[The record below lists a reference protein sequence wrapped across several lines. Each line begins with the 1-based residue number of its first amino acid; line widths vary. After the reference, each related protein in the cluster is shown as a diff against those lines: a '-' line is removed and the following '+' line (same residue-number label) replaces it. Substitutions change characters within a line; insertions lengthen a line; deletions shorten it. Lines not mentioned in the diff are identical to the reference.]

1 MTCFFFSSS
10 WSSSSPPPPPLIS
23 ARRVAFSLQKRILPQ
38 RLQRKSSTTFT
49 TRAFLRNFL
58 APKKKS
64 KEESDVAFESAEVD
78 VKEIVNLA
86 RLAVFPRSSSV
97 HCDFLD
103 SNNNASAKRN
113 EDSDEASTSSMFHQG
128 EFWGNGEH
136 LGTEVR
142 WKLAYA
148 NENFIDECVNP
159 HLAYVSGF
167 DAEVNEV
174 WETDFSGYTQTLDLD
189 DREAALLSTWIRSG
203 YWVTKDCFETKG
215 LVEVSYVK
223 DTNENE
229 RVVAIKLKDDGLI
242 IANVFLCKETYLPKK
257 VEIKCCGSVET
268 WKYTRWKAYE
278 SGAYMFAQTCEIIGS
293 SGSTQRFDVRGYRA
307 KSSSTTFSCP
317 EKRFDSELIS
327 IKSINTVAGES
338 SNSSSSSN
346 NNNNNN
352 SSSRCSSSS
361 GNNNKN
367 SKESTYNVEV
377 VKCSSDHVLVR
388 PHINGRDVGP
398 FILDTGASGL
408 VLDQRVA
415 DDLNLN
421 TFGEVHVSG
430 VSTKVKCAF
439 RRAKELTIGKLKI
452 EKPVFMQM
460 DASGI
465 VSGCSERVVGIIGF
479 DAFKSSIVDV
489 SSGKDKTVH
498 IYPRGY
504 FDSADWP
511 WQNVSIVSNVP
522 HLKARFS
529 GKGNHQT
536 KLRVFMI
543 DSGAGGADII
553 FHGRAVESLDLEN
566 ALLSKNEVRRTS
578 TVRGVSGSGGGSG
591 GAEKCI
597 KATLDWIEFENKG
610 VRIADLSTLLAKG
623 DGFDLSEF
631 GVGMVCANVLNSRR
645 VVYDMPNRRMCLF
658 EEEDDDKNN

>member
-1 MTCFFFSSS
+1 MTTTTTLSLA
-10 WSSSSPPPPPLIS
+10 SSSSS
-23 ARRVAFSLQKRILPQ
+23 FVDNGRQ
-38 RLQRKSSTTFT
+38 RLRKRTPTNT
-49 TRAFLRNFL
+49 NRIAATPRAFLQNFL
-58 APKKKS
+58 KS
-64 KEESDVAFESAEVD
+64 SKNKKEESVKIEPFEGDVR
-78 VKEIVNLA
+78 EILERA
-86 RLAVFPRSSSV
+86 RAAVFPATKTS
-97 HCDFLD
+97 DG
-103 SNNNASAKRN
+103 SAAKVGK
-113 EDSDEASTSSMFHQG
+113 DEASKASKSSSLSSPTSSTDGSHEG
-128 EFWGNGEH
+128 EIWGDGEH
-136 LGTEVR
+136 LGMDVR
-142 WKLAYA
+142 WKLAYSD
-148 NENFIDECVNP
+148 ENFIDECVNP

-167 DAEVNEV
+167 DAGKNEV

-189 DREAALLSTWIRSG
+189 DREAALLATWIRTG
-203 YWVTKDCFETKG
+203 FWVTRDCLETKR
-215 LVEVSYVK
+215 LVEVTYVK

-229 RVVAIKLKDDGLI
+229 RVVAVKLKDDGLI

-268 WKYTRWKAYE
+268 WKYSRWKAYGNG
-278 SGAYMFAQTCEIIGS
+278 SFMFAETCEIIGS
-293 SGSTQRFDVRGYRA
+293 SGSTQRFEARGYRA
-307 KSSSTTFSCP
+307 KNSSKTFSSP

-327 IKSINTVAGES
+327 IDINDDDDSKNNDDDNNRVNGSGGDSAR
-338 SNSSSSSN
+338 SSSSN
-346 NNNNNN
+346 NY
-352 SSSRCSSSS
+352 
-361 GNNNKN
+361 
-367 SKESTYNVEV
+367 EVEV

-388 PHINGRDVGP
+388 PYINGRDVGP

-415 DDLNLN
+415 DDLNLD

-439 RRAKELTIGKLKI
+439 RRAKVLTIGKLKI

-465 VSGCSERVVGIIGF
+465 VSGCNERVAGIIGF

-504 FDSADWP
+504 FDVDEWP

-536 KLRVFMI
+536 KLRVFMV
-543 DSGAGGADII
+543 DSGAGGADVI

-578 TVRGVSGSGGGSG
+578 TVRGVSGSGGGGG
-591 GAEKCI
+591 GAEKCV

-610 VRIADLSTLLAKG
+610 MRVEELKTLLANG
-623 DGFDLSEF
+623 SGFDLSEF

-658 EEEDDDKNN
+658 EEEKTNEQ